1 MILFDP
7 RDWFWIVG
15 EDESRAWSS
24 AAGQYVTQYPYDRT
38 TRIANEVE
46 LAGVLRPH
54 GLPLPVYAI
63 DDYRKAAQA
72 HIDAVAGT
80 RNYDSG
86 ASMAGYVSSSVPS
99 WADEAAAFVAWRD
112 AVWVYI
118 FAQLEAVLQGQRSQP
133 TPAEL
138 VAEIPAIEWPVID

>member
-15 EDESRAWSS
+15 ADESRAWSS
-24 AAGQYVTQYPYDRT
+24 AAGQYVTEYPGDCT
-38 TRIANEVE
+38 TRIGTEEE
-46 LAGVLRPH
+46 LADVLRPY
-54 GLPLPVYAI
+54 GLPLPLYVL
-63 DDYRKAAQA
+63 DDYRKTAQA

-86 ASMAGYVSSSVPS
+86 ASMAGYVNSSVPS
-99 WADEAAAFVAWRD
+99 WAAEAAAFVAWRD
-112 AVWVYI
+112 AVWVYL
-118 FAQLEAVLQGQRSQP
+118 FAQIEAVLEGQRSQP
-133 TPAEL
+133 TPAGL